1 MVNNQ
6 RPSASKQAAASQN
19 FQKQGSKYSF
29 SVVVWIWGFQPNIPL
44 PEKNNYKCIYICM
57 SGSICSII
65 CILGRTGNLKRLCS
79 NASKDKPHMILT
91 QHRSF
96 REVFTKGVETFFKET
111 RKISTVFSF
120 DRVMSPKLFSLL
132 KYDGHYLVLGHPIWR
147 HDSCPEVFLLE
158 TVVGV
163 SVLHIK
169 FLHSNDFIRRQ
180 LFPMCSK
187 NC

>member
-29 SVVVWIWGFQPNIPL
+29 SVVVWILGFQPNIPL
-44 PEKNNYKCIYICM
+44 PEKNNYKCIYIYICM

-96 REVFTKGVETFFKET
+96 REVFTKGVETL
-111 RKISTVFSF
+111 RKLEKFQQYSALTESCLQNSFPFLNMMVIIWFWGIPFGDMTHALKFSF
-120 DRVMSPKLFSLL
+120 
-132 KYDGHYLVLGHPIWR
+132 
-147 HDSCPEVFLLE
+147 
-158 TVVGV
+158 
-163 SVLHIK
+163 
-169 FLHSNDFIRRQ
+169 
-180 LFPMCSK
+180 
-187 NC
+187 

>member
-1 MVNNQ
+1 M
-6 RPSASKQAAASQN
+6 
-19 FQKQGSKYSF
+19 Y
-29 SVVVWIWGFQPNIPL
+29 
-44 PEKNNYKCIYICM
+44 IYICM

-147 HDSCPEVFLLE
+147 HDSCPEVFLLK